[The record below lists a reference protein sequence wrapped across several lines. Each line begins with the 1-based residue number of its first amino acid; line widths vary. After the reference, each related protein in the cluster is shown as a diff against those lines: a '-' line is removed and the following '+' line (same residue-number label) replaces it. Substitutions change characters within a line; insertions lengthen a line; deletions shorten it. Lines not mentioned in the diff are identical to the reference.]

1 MRALLERGEQ
11 PLVDVLEA
19 AVRHHHDQI
28 AIARLDLHLLHDPL
42 RRRHIMRGGAV
53 SPQIGDDLLRRQ
65 PLVFGDAIAEH
76 RREHHFV
83 GSLERLDEILLEHLQ
98 A

>member
-1 MRALLERGEQ
+1 MFSNPPFDITTIKS
-11 PLVDVLEA
+11 PL
-19 AVRHHHDQI
+19 
-28 AIARLDLHLLHDPL
+28 ARLDLHLLHNPL
-42 RRRHIMRGGAV
+42 RRRREMRGRAF
-53 SPQIGDDLLRRQ
+53 SAQIGDDLFRRQ

-83 GSLERLDEILLEHLQ
+83 GSMERVDEILLEHLQ